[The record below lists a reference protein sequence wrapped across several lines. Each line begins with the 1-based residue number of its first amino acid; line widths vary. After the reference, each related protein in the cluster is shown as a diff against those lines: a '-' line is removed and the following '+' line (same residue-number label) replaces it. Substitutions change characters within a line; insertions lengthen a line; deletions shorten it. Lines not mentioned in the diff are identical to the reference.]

1 MENKLHE
8 AKETLTKYM
17 HEHEVCNVSL
27 SSNLTANHTLNS
39 WPLHQDLLA
48 PKPEESMPFQL
59 LLGSSVTHSLL
70 GKPPFRNSGSRV
82 LRTREPYGHS
92 PCNEKPRT
100 PNCDVNGQCLR
111 ASVLSLPG
119 YQNLRG
125 HCLALQQP
133 ECRNADSTRTRHM
146 GSTISGTPRYHVN
159 LGTSRIASSR
169 PQISCLWKPRM
180 SGFRYSGFVP
190 PVHPQINGLDQ
201 NREIALRDFNVHGII
216 SLANSIRRCAMEIA
230 PSWVYGLN
238 PSQLLPDLT
247 IQNPVSLLDDFKS
260 PILFRCEE
268 ISAPPPC
275 SDAASAESTS
285 Q

>member
-1 MENKLHE
+1 
-8 AKETLTKYM
+8 
-17 HEHEVCNVSL
+17 
-27 SSNLTANHTLNS
+27 
-39 WPLHQDLLA
+39 
-48 PKPEESMPFQL
+48 MP
-59 LLGSSVTHSLL
+59 
-70 GKPPFRNSGSRV
+70 
-82 LRTREPYGHS
+82 
-92 PCNEKPRT
+92 
-100 PNCDVNGQCLR
+100 
-111 ASVLSLPG
+111 
-119 YQNLRG
+119 
-125 HCLALQQP
+125 
-133 ECRNADSTRTRHM
+133 
-146 GSTISGTPRYHVN
+146 
-159 LGTSRIASSR
+159 
-169 PQISCLWKPRM
+169 
-180 SGFRYSGFVP
+180 GFRYSGFVP

-201 NREIALRDFNVHGII
+201 NQEIALRDFNVHGII